1 MKVAWPFSSGLG
13 AHPRVKGVT
22 KTKVNYFLMA
32 SLGQNS
38 LNGFLLSLLPYQQA
52 SLKQPDLQRLY
63 ITVDDE
69 TSVVS
74 FVLSPKCGFAFPASH
89 SIFKLI

>member
-1 MKVAWPFSSGLG
+1 MVK
-13 AHPRVKGVT
+13 RVR
-22 KTKVNYFLMA
+22 KTKVSYLLIA

-38 LNGFLLSLLPYQQA
+38 LSGLLLRLLPYQRA
-52 SLKQPDLQRLY
+52 SLKQPDLQHPCIRA
-63 ITVDDE
+63 DDE

-74 FVLSPKCGFAFPASH
+74 LILSPKCGFAFPPSH